1 MCASCILLL
10 VWYNTGMNTEE
21 HQQQKMTFVLP
32 RLLMERLRV
41 LAKHHHRSLT
51 GELLVAIET
60 YLDHEAPQ
68 KDTPDAPG

>member
-1 MCASCILLL
+1 
-10 VWYNTGMNTEE
+10 MNTEE

-41 LAKHHHRSLT
+41 LAKQHHRSLT

-60 YLDHEAPQ
+60 YLEREAPQ
-68 KDTPDAPG
+68 KGKPDAIS